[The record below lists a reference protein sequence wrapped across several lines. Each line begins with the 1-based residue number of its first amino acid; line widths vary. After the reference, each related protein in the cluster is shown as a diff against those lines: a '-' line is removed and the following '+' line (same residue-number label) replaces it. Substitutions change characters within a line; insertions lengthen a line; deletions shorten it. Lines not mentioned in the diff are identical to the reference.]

1 MIDTTPEMTDEQ
13 STSLLEQAS
22 EPQAAID
29 RKSLLVVV
37 RGLENLNEELM
48 REIKYRKERSAAL
61 QQTVDAQEKQK
72 AKLELK

>member
-1 MIDTTPEMTDEQ
+1 
-13 STSLLEQAS
+13 LEQAS

-37 RGLENLNEELM
+37 RGLENPNEELM